1 MGIGQTSRL
10 NCMNFSGC
18 NLWEHSLVTA
28 GSVIVAHGLAWV
40 GGKVIPCCIR
50 WVAEAIRPAPQYIDP
65 GHAGYHGHLPVQVN
79 HHPDSS
85 DDDQQPG
92 AIMMPSSRPP
102 RVRFVSEVDARSA
115 PSIKSEPVSMSRT
128 MSDTGFHSHS
138 PSAAST
144 PLSRLSGGSKKSGGS
159 GVRPK
164 TLIRA
169 KGRGSRYMEASGGQ
183 DQSTG
188 GHKKYPATPGPKVL
202 APLDPPPDYSS
213 VYTTARDTVDTTRVV
228 GNATNSDS
236 Q

>member
-1 MGIGQTSRL
+1 MKLLEKHGIPYRNKPKLGT
-10 NCMNFSGC
+10 
-18 NLWEHSLVTA
+18 
-28 GSVIVAHGLAWV
+28 
-40 GGKVIPCCIR
+40 
-50 WVAEAIRPAPQYIDP
+50 
-65 GHAGYHGHLPVQVN
+65 
-79 HHPDSS
+79 
-85 DDDQQPG
+85 
-92 AIMMPSSRPP
+92 
-102 RVRFVSEVDARSA
+102 
-115 PSIKSEPVSMSRT
+115 
-128 MSDTGFHSHS
+128 
-138 PSAAST
+138 
-144 PLSRLSGGSKKSGGS
+144 